1 MLAFASP
8 TPDATP
14 IWLVSAETWPTI
26 KSTIGV
32 AATAFAERCGF
43 QPKAG
48 RLQLLPGEAAR
59 SRASCSGLTKR
70 TRRRAIR
77 SRPASS
83 RRRCPKASTGS
94 PTRLET
100 PISPRS
106 AFCSRSTATTAS
118 RPSTAPTPRLVAPDE
133 VDAIR
138 IQRIAEAI
146 AFGRDLVN
154 APANVLGPDALEQEA
169 VKLAEHFDASVTM
182 VRGDELVA
190 ANFPLVHAVGRAGAE
205 EPRLVDFSWGRE
217 DAPKVAIVGKGVTFD
232 TGGLDIKPASGME
245 LMKKDMGGAAT
256 ALTLARMI
264 MEAGL
269 DLRLRT
275 LIPIVEN
282 AISAPAMRPGD
293 VIVSRKGISVEVGN
307 TDAEGRMI
315 LADALALA
323 DEDAPEL
330 MFDFA
335 TLTGAA
341 RVALG
346 PDLPPFY
353 TDDDALAA
361 PIADHAA
368 RVRDPLWRMPLWR
381 PYDAMIE
388 GSVADISNSGTGAGM
403 AGSITAA
410 LFLRR
415 FVEKAKVLGAFRRL
429 RLEPEA
435 ARPWAR
441 GRRDPGG
448 AGAVRA
454 VVRALSEAVR
464 RASSSPQQPR
474 QQHRDH
480 RRRDDGVEP
489 HGEASEH
496 ARDWIDRERPRR
508 ADAMRGEADG
518 EAARGVVGD
527 AERVHQRGHDDRAE
541 DAGGDDENGGQRRR
555 AAERLGHRHR
565 DARRDRLR
573 RERDQDR
580 ARRAEPLGDQHR
592 RGDRHD
598 APTRSAAATAR
609 HSV

>member
-1 MLAFASP
+1 MLAFAPP
-8 TPDATP
+8 TPEATP
-14 IWLVSAETWPTI
+14 VWLVSAENWPAV
-26 KSTIGV
+26 KSTIGAP
-32 AATAFAERCGF
+32 AAAFAEHCGF

-48 RLQLLPGEAAR
+48 RLQLLPGKRGELAGVLFGVDEADA
-59 SRASCSGLTKR
+59 
-70 TRRRAIR
+70 
-77 SRPASS
+77 
-83 RRRCPKASTGS
+83 
-94 PTRLET
+94 PTRDPFGPGKLATTLPEGVYRLAN
-100 PISPRS
+100 PPRDADLAALGFLLALYRYDRFKADKSPR
-106 AFCSRSTATTAS
+106 
-118 RPSTAPTPRLVAPDE
+118 PRLAAPDE
-133 VDAIR
+133 IDAIR
-138 IQRIAEAI
+138 IQRIAQAI

-154 APANVLGPDALEQEA
+154 TPANALGPDALEQEA
-169 VKLAEHFDASVTM
+169 VKLAEHFDASVSM
-182 VRGDELVA
+182 VRGEELVA

-205 EPRLVDFSWGRE
+205 EPRIVDFSWGRE

-256 ALTLARMI
+256 ALTLARLI

-275 LIPIVEN
+275 VIPIVEN

-330 MFDFA
+330 MLDFA

-361 PIADHAA
+361 AIADHAA

-388 GSVADISNSGTGAGM
+388 GTVGDISNSGSGAGM

-415 FVEKAKVLGAFRRL
+415 FVDKAKSWAHFDVYAWNPKPRAHGPAGG
-429 RLEPEA
+429 EIQA
-435 ARPWAR
+435 ARALFEL
-441 GRRDPGG
+441 
-448 AGAVRA
+448 
-454 VVRALSEAVR
+454 LSER
-464 RASSSPQQPR
+464 Y
-474 QQHRDH
+474 
-480 RRRDDGVEP
+480 
-489 HGEASEH
+489 
-496 ARDWIDRERPRR
+496 PRR
-508 ADAMRGEADG
+508 
-518 EAARGVVGD
+518 
-527 AERVHQRGHDDRAE
+527 
-541 DAGGDDENGGQRRR
+541 
-555 AAERLGHRHR
+555 
-565 DARRDRLR
+565 
-573 RERDQDR
+573 
-580 ARRAEPLGDQHR
+580 
-592 RGDRHD
+592 
-598 APTRSAAATAR
+598 
-609 HSV
+609 